1 MNKKIGIK
9 SRVHYY
15 FDHIMK
21 VEDFNLDNILI
32 D

>member
-1 MNKKIGIK
+1 MNKKIDIK
-9 SRVHYY
+9 SRAHYY

-21 VEDFNLDNILI
+21 TEDFNLDNILI